1 MIANVIGP
9 KWLQVIVTTLLE
21 QKDCQSKPRL
31 MSARNLNDISQKMS
45 LHESL
50 LLVAQVAEMLWGIWS
65 IKEVPLCYIYI

>member
-31 MSARNLNDISQKMS
+31 RSAWIIGTLVKQAKYVVRSALDWKAQCSISILDYLQIY
-45 LHESL
+45 L
-50 LLVAQVAEMLWGIWS
+50 S
-65 IKEVPLCYIYI
+65 IIIN